1 MRYQFIKEHC
11 SKFRVQKICRI
22 LKVSRSAYYR
32 WLISPESDKKKE
44 DERLLKKI
52 IKIHEKSWRTYGVG
66 RITRQLRKEGEKCGT
81 HRVARIMEEN
91 GIYSCHR
98 RKYKATT
105 NSKHSIPVAPNML
118 AQDFT
123 ATKHNQKWVGDITYI
138 PTEEGWLYFAGVEDL
153 FNRKVVGW
161 AFSERITKELTIT
174 AIEQAIGRAKPE
186 RGLIFHSD
194 RGVQYA
200 AYAYQD
206 VLRDNGIRQSMSRKG
221 NCYDNAC
228 MESFFATLKKDLV
241 YRYKFKTR
249 SEAKLKIIEYIET
262 FYNSYRMHS
271 SLGYQ
276 SPKDYADNHARNA
289 A

>member
-1 MRYQFIKEHC
+1 MRYIFIKEH
-11 SKFRVQKICRI
+11 SSEFTVQKMCRV
-22 LKVSRSAYYR
+22 LKVSRSAYYD
-32 WLISPESDKKKE
+32 WLTTPESDKKQE
-44 DERLLKKI
+44 DNNLLKKI
-52 IKIHEKSWRTYGVG
+52 IKIHEKSWCTYGVR
-66 RITRQLRKEGEKCGT
+66 RITRQLRKEGENCGA

-105 NSKHSIPVAPNML
+105 NSKHSIPVAPNLLGRDFL
-118 AQDFT
+118 ATDI
-123 ATKHNQKWVGDITYI
+123 NQKWVGDITYI
-138 PTEEGWLYFAGVEDL
+138 STDEGWLYFAGVEDL

-161 AFSERITKELTIT
+161 AFSERITKELTI
-174 AIEQAIGRAKPE
+174 AALEQAIGRTKPQ

-206 VLRDNGIRQSMSRKG
+206 VLRDNEIRQSMSRKG

-228 MESFFATLKKDLV
+228 MESFFATLKKDAI

-249 SEAKLKIIEYIET
+249 AEAKTKIIEYIET

-271 SLGYQ
+271 ALGYQ
-276 SPKDYADNHARNA
+276 SPKDFE
-289 A
+289 